1 MHLNEQQINDYL
13 DGELSSA
20 AASSVTTHIQECEAC
35 RAEVD
40 ALRHLLARVGQLPR
54 DIQPERDLRPAVWQ
68 QAERRT
74 LWHWRYPLAAAAVLL
89 IAISSTLTVL
99 LTRGADG
106 PVVRVTESADPVD
119 LVSLETRYTS
129 ELADL
134 QRTLREQRD
143 RLSPQTVRILEENL
157 AIIDRAIAEA
167 RAALVNDP
175 QSDMLGELLRSAY
188 QRKIDLLKQAARS
201 SAET

>member
-13 DGELSSA
+13 DGELSDA
-20 AASSVTTHIQECEAC
+20 AATSVATHIQECDAC
-35 RAEVD
+35 RAEVE

-54 DIQPERDLRPAVWQ
+54 DIQPERDLRSGIWQ

-89 IAISSTLTVL
+89 IAISSTITVL
-99 LTRGADG
+99 LTRDAPG
-106 PVVRVTESADPVD
+106 PVVRVTEATGPVD
-119 LVSLETRYTS
+119 LVSLETQYTN
-129 ELADL
+129 ELAGL

-143 RLSPQTVRILEENL
+143 RLSPETVRILEENL

-167 RAALVNDP
+167 RNALVNDP

>member
-1 MHLNEQQINDYL
+1 MHLNEQQINEYL
-13 DGELSSA
+13 DGELSDNDA
-20 AASSVTTHIQECEAC
+20 AYVETHLHDCAEC
-35 RAEVD
+35 RAAVE

-54 DIQPERDLRPAVWQ
+54 DIQPDRDLRPGIWQ

-89 IAISSTLTVL
+89 IAISSTMTVL
-99 LTRGADG
+99 LTRDTDG
-106 PVVRVTESADPVD
+106 PVVRVTESPNPVD
-119 LVSLETRYTS
+119 LVSLETRYTN

-143 RLSPQTVRILEENL
+143 RLSPETVRILEENL

-167 RAALVNDP
+167 RTALVSDP